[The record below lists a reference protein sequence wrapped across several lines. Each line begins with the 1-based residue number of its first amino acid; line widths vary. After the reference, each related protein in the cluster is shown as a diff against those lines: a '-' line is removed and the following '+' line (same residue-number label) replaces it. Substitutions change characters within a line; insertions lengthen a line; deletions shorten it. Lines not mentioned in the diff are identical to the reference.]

1 MKYLILYHGNCFDGF
16 CSAYVARQGLKNSG
30 QVDNVTIMPV
40 FYGNPPPYDKIDSDT
55 KVYVLDFSY
64 NDEQLLWMTAAL
76 GAEVSVIDHHEPA
89 FKRMAGVQ
97 KLLAEN
103 NDIVDNLYL
112 KLDGKKSGAGLAW
125 DHFIAHSPAIAAKL
139 KALQSLVAH
148 VQDRDL
154 WDFKLP
160 DTKKFMIN
168 LASQPMDFETWDR
181 LVAEWDASRENYTE
195 FVKEGEAQ
203 LRLFN
208 NQIEELLTNKALVVG
223 EIDGFTVATVGAD
236 NMFASE
242 LGNRLCAKYDL
253 AIIWVYDTDKG
264 KYYLSLRT
272 LKDGPVD
279 VSKIAEKHFNGGGHK
294 AAAGGNTDKH
304 LFWKDENGPIKGK
317 RIERFRSKSAG
328 N

>member
-16 CSAYVARQGLKNSG
+16 CSAYVARQGLKNCG
-30 QVDNVTIMPV
+30 QIDNVTILPV
-40 FYGNPPPYDKIDSDT
+40 FYGHPPPYDKIDKDT
-55 KVYVLDFSY
+55 TVYVLDFSY

-76 GAEVSVIDHHEPA
+76 GAEVHVIDHHEPA

-97 KLLAEN
+97 RLLAEE
-103 NDIVDNLYL
+103 NDIVGKLYL
-112 KLDGKKSGAGLAW
+112 RLDGKKSGAGLSW
-125 DHFIAHSPAIAAKL
+125 DRFIAHSPAVAATLVGL
-139 KALQSLVAH
+139 KRLVDH

-154 WDFKLP
+154 WNFHLE

-168 LASQPMDFETWDR
+168 IASQPMDFDCWDR
-181 LVAEWDASRENYTE
+181 LVESFNIDDFYKE
-195 FVKEGEAQ
+195 FIREGEAQ

-208 NQIEELLTNKALVVG
+208 NQIEELLNNKTLVVG

-253 AIIWVYDTDKG
+253 AIIWVYDTDKER
-264 KYYLSLRT
+264 YYLSLRT

-279 VSKIAEKHFNGGGHK
+279 VAKIAEKHFNGGGHK
-294 AAAGGNTDKH
+294 AAAGGNTNKH
-304 LFWKDENGPIKGK
+304 LFWKDDNGPIKGK
-317 RIERFRSKSAG
+317 RIERFRGSK
-328 N
+328 